1 MTWMNWRYLHDLG
14 NPNGDHFQK
23 PPPAGRAKGKGWGK
37 SKAPKTAMTPG
48 PGDHQRHRSIRIDS
62 ARDELRQSIYDR
74 FQWGFQEDQT
84 RRLRVF
90 THHVFFPHHFQTQME
105 LSPSLSSFFARASW
119 ANRWNPRRKQPG
131 KLGNCDKPNQGVT
144 QTLRR
149 GKKKETTTEMVK
161 TPKHNSY
168 IWV

>member
-1 MTWMNWRYLHDLG
+1 MVITFKNLRPQVERKAKAG
-14 NPNGDHFQK
+14 
-23 PPPAGRAKGKGWGK
+23 GRARHRRQPW
-37 SKAPKTAMTPG
+37 PQE

-62 ARDELRQSIYDR
+62 ARDELRQFMTVFNGDFRRIRPGDL
-74 FQWGFQEDQT
+74 GFSPC
-84 RRLRVF
+84 
-90 THHVFFPHHFQTQME
+90 FFSPSFSDSE